1 MQPFNLPEG
10 LHEITYVILILVW
23 VSPTV
28 IGSLITR
35 RSMKKFQINDIKDL
49 SKAMNDTE
57 SMKEI
62 NRKFDHDLKE
72 IEHSKKC
79 DADIKRDLEQ
89 AKNEHGEIQ
98 GDQQTIK
105 QILAEV
111 QASQKRQE
119 ESQERT
125 ELRQEIFAPTTS
137 REMHEHQLELRDR
150 YVSIHGNGAG
160 RIRLQL
166 LEEEYRRRLSNPDQS
181 SAWNY
186 PD

>member
-1 MQPFNLPEG
+1 MQGFNVPDG
-10 LHEITYVILILVW
+10 ISDWAYIVTMIIFVVANI
-23 VSPTV
+23 STTV
-28 IGSLITR
+28 MTNTNV
-35 RSMKKFQINDIKDL
+35 KKFKTQNTDELSIALGKTADIK
-49 SKAMNDTE
+49 N
-57 SMKEI
+57 I
-62 NRKFDHDLKE
+62 NKE

-89 AKNEHGEIQ
+89 AKSEHGEIQ
-98 GDQQTIK
+98 GDQQAIK

-119 ESQERT
+119 EAQERT

-166 LEEEYRRRLSNPDQS
+166 LEDDYRRRLSSPDQS